1 MLNANDFK
9 KKQIVFLFTNE
20 GDKLSFLNDNIIVKN
35 KEGGIKYQSTCYRLF
50 MICVVGNISITSG
63 LIQRSKKFGFS
74 ICLMTTTFKVYEI
87 LGARMEGNTL
97 LRKHQYEYTE
107 NDIGR
112 KIEQNKIKNQSQI
125 LKNIRGKNQIMKEG
139 IELLDK
145 MVVQLEQQLEY
156 LEVMGIEGN
165 AARVYFSRVFD
176 NVDWKGRKPRIK
188 NDYVNVTL
196 DIGYT
201 MLFNIVDA
209 ILQVYGFDTYYGVFH
224 KCFYMRKS
232 LVCDL
237 MEPIRPVVDYQVRKS
252 INLGQCKEND
262 FEVVNNRWCLKY
274 KSNPQYIQ
282 FLMNAILEYKD
293 DIFLYIQQYY
303 RFFMK
308 RKIELLMGL
317 CVILCAFVLARK
329 GAVFVQSEQA
339 KSAPVCIVVD
349 AGHGGD
355 DPGKIGINDA
365 LEKDINLQI
374 ALKLQKILEQN
385 NIKVVMTRNTDAGL
399 YSEGATNKKAE
410 DMQKRCK
417 IIEDSSA
424 LFTVSIHQNSYTS
437 PEIQGAQVFYYGQS
451 ENGKKLAE
459 ILQTALIE
467 QVDPDNHRAAK
478 ANESYYL
485 LKKTPTPTVIVECGF
500 LSNPIEAELLLQDD
514 YQDQLVNAIYTGI
527 KTYLGDELPQNESS

>member
-97 LRKHQYEYTE
+97 LRKHRYEYTE

-262 FEVVNNRWCLKY
+262 FEVINNRWCLKY

-308 RKIELLMGL
+308 RKSVSEIP
-317 CVILCAFVLARK
+317 
-329 GAVFVQSEQA
+329 VF
-339 KSAPVCIVVD
+339 
-349 AGHGGD
+349 
-355 DPGKIGINDA
+355 
-365 LEKDINLQI
+365 
-374 ALKLQKILEQN
+374 
-385 NIKVVMTRNTDAGL
+385 
-399 YSEGATNKKAE
+399 
-410 DMQKRCK
+410 
-417 IIEDSSA
+417 II
-424 LFTVSIHQNSYTS
+424 H
-437 PEIQGAQVFYYGQS
+437 
-451 ENGKKLAE
+451 
-459 ILQTALIE
+459 
-467 QVDPDNHRAAK
+467 
-478 ANESYYL
+478 
-485 LKKTPTPTVIVECGF
+485 
-500 LSNPIEAELLLQDD
+500 
-514 YQDQLVNAIYTGI
+514 
-527 KTYLGDELPQNESS
+527 

>member
-232 LVCDL
+232 LACDL

-262 FEVVNNRWCLKY
+262 FEVINNRWCLKY

-308 RKIELLMGL
+308 RKSVSEIP
-317 CVILCAFVLARK
+317 
-329 GAVFVQSEQA
+329 VF
-339 KSAPVCIVVD
+339 
-349 AGHGGD
+349 
-355 DPGKIGINDA
+355 
-365 LEKDINLQI
+365 
-374 ALKLQKILEQN
+374 
-385 NIKVVMTRNTDAGL
+385 
-399 YSEGATNKKAE
+399 
-410 DMQKRCK
+410 
-417 IIEDSSA
+417 II
-424 LFTVSIHQNSYTS
+424 H
-437 PEIQGAQVFYYGQS
+437 
-451 ENGKKLAE
+451 
-459 ILQTALIE
+459 
-467 QVDPDNHRAAK
+467 
-478 ANESYYL
+478 
-485 LKKTPTPTVIVECGF
+485 
-500 LSNPIEAELLLQDD
+500 
-514 YQDQLVNAIYTGI
+514 
-527 KTYLGDELPQNESS
+527 

>member
-9 KKQIVFLFTNE
+9 KKQIIFLFTNE
-20 GDKLSFLNDNIIVKN
+20 GDKLSFLNDNRIVKN

-262 FEVVNNRWCLKY
+262 FEVINNRWCLKY

-308 RKIELLMGL
+308 RKSVSEIP
-317 CVILCAFVLARK
+317 
-329 GAVFVQSEQA
+329 VF
-339 KSAPVCIVVD
+339 
-349 AGHGGD
+349 
-355 DPGKIGINDA
+355 
-365 LEKDINLQI
+365 
-374 ALKLQKILEQN
+374 
-385 NIKVVMTRNTDAGL
+385 
-399 YSEGATNKKAE
+399 
-410 DMQKRCK
+410 
-417 IIEDSSA
+417 II
-424 LFTVSIHQNSYTS
+424 H
-437 PEIQGAQVFYYGQS
+437 
-451 ENGKKLAE
+451 
-459 ILQTALIE
+459 
-467 QVDPDNHRAAK
+467 
-478 ANESYYL
+478 
-485 LKKTPTPTVIVECGF
+485 
-500 LSNPIEAELLLQDD
+500 
-514 YQDQLVNAIYTGI
+514 
-527 KTYLGDELPQNESS
+527 